1 MNNIDYNTKPKEKG
15 IDNFIW
21 VQETKIKLAENDIE
35 ALKKDLILD
44 VNENKFEK
52 LQYYSFELNR
62 LKAIIKE
69 SKNTLSLLRNNL
81 KED

>member
-1 MNNIDYNTKPKEKG
+1 MNKIDYSTQPKEKG

-21 VQETKIKLAENDIE
+21 VHETKIKLAENDIE
-35 ALKKDLILD
+35 ALKKNLILD

-62 LKAIIKE
+62 LKTIIKE

>member
-1 MNNIDYNTKPKEKG
+1 MNNIDYNTKSKEKG

-21 VQETKIKLAENDIE
+21 VHETKIKQAENDIE

-44 VNENKFEK
+44 VNENKFEM

-62 LKAIIKE
+62 LKTIINE
-69 SKNTLSLLRNNL
+69 SKKTLSLLRANL
-81 KED
+81 D

>member
-1 MNNIDYNTKPKEKG
+1 MNKIDYNTKPIEKG

-21 VQETKIKLAENDIE
+21 VHETKIKQAENDIE
-35 ALKKDLILD
+35 SLKKDLILD
-44 VNENKFEK
+44 VNDNKFEK

-62 LKAIIKE
+62 LKAIVKE

>member
-15 IDNFIW
+15 IDNFVW
-21 VQETKIKLAENDIE
+21 VHETKIKQAENDIE

-62 LKAIIKE
+62 LKTIINE
-69 SKNTLSLLRNNL
+69 SKKTLSLLRANL
-81 KED
+81 D

>member
-1 MNNIDYNTKPKEKG
+1 MNKIDYSTPPKEKG

-21 VQETKIKLAENDIE
+21 VHQTKIKQAENDIE
-35 ALKKDLILD
+35 SLKKDLILD
-44 VNENKFEK
+44 VNDNKFEK

-81 KED
+81 KEE

>member
-1 MNNIDYNTKPKEKG
+1 MNKIDYNTKPKEKG

-21 VQETKIKLAENDIE
+21 VHETKIKLAENDIE
-35 ALKKDLILD
+35 ELKKDLILD
-44 VNENKFEK
+44 VNKNKFEK

>member
-21 VQETKIKLAENDIE
+21 VHETKIKQAENDIE
-35 ALKKDLILD
+35 ALKKNLILD

-52 LQYYSFELNR
+52 IQYYSFELNR
-62 LKAIIKE
+62 LKTIISE
-69 SKNTLSLLRNNL
+69 SKKTLSLLRANL
-81 KED
+81 D

>member
-21 VQETKIKLAENDIE
+21 VHETKIKQAENDIE

-44 VNENKFEK
+44 VNENKFEM

-62 LKAIIKE
+62 LKTIINE
-69 SKNTLSLLRNNL
+69 SKETLSLLRANL
-81 KED
+81 D

>member
-1 MNNIDYNTKPKEKG
+1 MNKIDYNTKPKEKG

-21 VQETKIKLAENDIE
+21 VHETKIKLAENDIE
-35 ALKKDLILD
+35 ELKKDLILD

>member
-1 MNNIDYNTKPKEKG
+1 MNKIDYNTKPKEKG

-21 VQETKIKLAENDIE
+21 VHETKIKQAENDIE

-62 LKAIIKE
+62 LKTIIKE

>member
-21 VQETKIKLAENDIE
+21 VHETKIKQAENDIE

-62 LKAIIKE
+62 LKTIINE
-69 SKNTLSLLRNNL
+69 SKKTLSLLRANL
-81 KED
+81 D

>member
-1 MNNIDYNTKPKEKG
+1 MNKIDYSTQPKEKG
-15 IDNFIW
+15 INNFIW
-21 VQETKIKLAENDIE
+21 VHETKIKLAENDIE
-35 ALKKDLILD
+35 ELKKDLILD

-62 LKAIIKE
+62 LKTIIKE